1 MTLLLGYFIVFV
13 GTLGGFM
20 IAGGKPILLLQEAEI
35 IIIVSISLGMMI
47 IASPLSL
54 LKNIL
59 KKIKIAF
66 RNQAIPTSDYTDLLK
81 LLYELF
87 TKARRGGLI
96 AIEDDVITPKDS
108 PIFGKYPSFLND
120 PERVEF
126 LSNSLKPIID
136 GRLKPEQL
144 SVMLQG
150 DYDAKEEDASQ
161 PVHILNL
168 VGDSLPGIGIVAA
181 VMGIINTMA
190 VISIGPEKVGEH
202 VAAALVGTFLG
213 VLGAY
218 GFVNPLAA
226 RIKLNN
232 VYEMQYYAVIMKGV
246 IGFTGGMAP
255 IMAVEAARRAIDPA
269 FQPNAEEVE
278 IMVKSLGSGF
288 SDK

>member
-1 MTLLLGYFIVFV
+1 MILIIGYIIVLGATLVGFIGAGGNIMLLFPWPEYLI
-13 GTLGGFM
+13 
-20 IAGGKPILLLQEAEI
+20 IAG
-35 IIIVSISLGMMI
+35 VSIGLMV
-47 IASPLSL
+47 IAAPVNL
-54 LKNIL
+54 LKHTVH
-59 KKIKIAF
+59 KIKLALKSQVVP
-66 RNQAIPTSDYTDLLK
+66 NSDYADVLK

-96 AIEDDVITPKDS
+96 AIEDDILTPSQS
-108 PIFGKYPSFLND
+108 PIFAKYPSFLND

-144 SVMLQG
+144 SHMLES
-150 DYDAKEEDASQ
+150 DLEAKEEDAVQ
-161 PVHILNL
+161 PVQLLNL

-190 VISIGPEKVGEH
+190 VISVGPEKVGQK

-218 GFVNPLAA
+218 GFINPLAA

-232 VYEMQYYAVIMKGV
+232 VYELQYFAVIMKGV
-246 IGFTGGMAP
+246 VGFTGGMAP
-255 IMAVEAARRAIDPA
+255 IMACEAARRAIDPA
-269 FQPNAEEVE
+269 YQPTAEALEE
-278 IMVKSLGSGF
+278 MVKNISSSGGE
-288 SDK
+288 K